1 MSLRGWH
8 AACCASLCTG
18 CLYLGPIT
26 LLEEENVPPEIVGK
40 VDGSLFC
47 DEEYKDLPDVLCV
60 VWLPD
65 RVQKVFITAWDENG
79 DALDFLWMGSASSV
93 FEDANTFP
101 TGDRTTSEIEIT
113 PEDVIDGETLYCTIS
128 DGFPGGDTPWHWN
141 VVVQE

>member
-1 MSLRGWH
+1 MRAWH
-8 AACCASLCTG
+8 VACCASLCTG

-40 VDGSLFC
+40 VDGSIFC
-47 DEEYKDLPDVLCV
+47 DEENKDILDVLCV

-65 RVQKVFITAWDENG
+65 RVQKVFVIAQDQNG
-79 DALDFLWMGSASSV
+79 DPLDFYWWGDSSGP

-101 TGDRTTSEIEIT
+101 TGERMASEIEIT
-113 PEDVIDGETLYCTIS
+113 PEDVIDGEELNCVIT
-128 DGFPGGDTPWHWN
+128 DGVPGSQTGWTWN